1 MKMKTKKSVGAFA
14 LVILLG
20 LSARAAYF
28 NPATD
33 WMPGKVGAF
42 MHYWPTPED
51 PDRTRTFDVPGL
63 VRQLQAADVDF
74 FCLTLGQNSNHYC
87 APNDLYEELAGH
99 AKGSR
104 CSPRDVPAEI
114 IAALKGTGIRFGLYS
129 PCAPSNR
136 DPEANRR
143 FGYNVNPDKNDRNP
157 FMTDEG
163 VANWA
168 RACGVW
174 AARYGAAV
182 SLWWFDGAY
191 ARIGFTSRHA
201 ELLSKAVKAANPSMV
216 VSFNIGVA
224 DWDPEIREWYDR
236 KCAQDPTLAA
246 RVPFREWREGF
257 SPWSNGKPL
266 DNQAYLP
273 EWADFTSGEIAQPF
287 RFPIG
292 QRWIEGNQAFM
303 LTYLGDYWSKRN
315 VRYDDGVWVPF
326 LKDYL
331 SRGGCICFDM
341 GKDEATGLF
350 EPAQV
355 EQLGR
360 LIRAAKAK

>member
-1 MKMKTKKSVGAFA
+1 
-14 LVILLG
+14 
-20 LSARAAYF
+20 
-28 NPATD
+28 
-33 WMPGKVGAF
+33 
-42 MHYWPTPED
+42 
-51 PDRTRTFDVPGL
+51 
-63 VRQLQAADVDF
+63 
-74 FCLTLGQNSNHYC
+74 
-87 APNDLYEELAGH
+87 
-99 AKGSR
+99 
-104 CSPRDVPAEI
+104 
-114 IAALKGTGIRFGLYS
+114 
-129 PCAPSNR
+129 
-136 DPEANRR
+136 
-143 FGYNVNPDKNDRNP
+143 
-157 FMTDEG
+157 MTDEG

-201 ELLSKAVKAANPSMV
+201 ELLSKAVKAATPSMV